1 MATWPKTLDQAG
13 ITDPALRR
21 DYSEQ
26 RQLVAHYARAEYTA
40 VRLLLPAPLVP
51 DIIAAT
57 AFMHHSDDLIDQGPV
72 DERIAALADWESR
85 VHAALKSGEAD
96 EPVLRTLL
104 DTLAR
109 RPQLRQYV
117 EDFLAGAPLEVR
129 TTGFASERDFQH
141 YVDGYSLPAFLLIAC
156 LLGDGAP
163 TAPYVAG
170 CRTFIE
176 ASQRLDFLND
186 LAEDLAAGR
195 LGLPEELLTRHGLT
209 RSGLTGSGL
218 TGSGSTGKSSTAV
231 DGFRALLGEQAR
243 QIRAGLVASYGLVDL
258 VPAHNRPFVRALIT
272 IQGLTLRAAARKG
285 TALLHGSARPQ
296 LAAALRVLVREYA
309 AARRGRGT
317 GPVVGGTAPRA
328 DEKA

>member
-51 DIIAAT
+51 DVIAAT
-57 AFMHHSDDLIDQGPV
+57 AFMHHSDNLIDQGPAE
-72 DERIAALADWESR
+72 ERIAALADWESR

-109 RPQLRQYV
+109 QPQLRQYV
-117 EDFLAGAPLEVR
+117 EDFLAGAPLEVK
-129 TTGFASERDFQH
+129 TAGFATERDLQH
-141 YVDGYSLPAFLLIAC
+141 YIDGYSLPAFLLIAC

-186 LAEDLAAGR
+186 LAEDLAGGR
-195 LGLPEELLTRHGLT
+195 LGIPEEHLTRHGLT
-209 RSGLTGSGL
+209 PTGLTGKDG
-218 TGSGSTGKSSTAV
+218 TAV
-231 DGFRALLGEQAR
+231 DGLRPLLGDQVR
-243 QIRAGLVASYGLVDL
+243 QIRSGLSASYGLVDL
-258 VPAHNRPFVRALIT
+258 VPARNRPFVRALVS

-285 TALLHGSARPQ
+285 TTLLDGSARPQ
-296 LAAALRVLVREYA
+296 VAAALRVLAREYA
-309 AARRGRGT
+309 AARRGRDTESAVSGG
-317 GPVVGGTAPRA
+317 GPTADKTA
-328 DEKA
+328 

>member
-51 DIIAAT
+51 DVLAAT
-57 AFMHHSDDLIDQGPV
+57 AFMHHSDNLIDQGPAE
-72 DERIAALADWESR
+72 ERIAALADWESR
-85 VHAALKSGEAD
+85 VRAALTSGEAD
-96 EPVLRTLL
+96 RPVLRTLL
-104 DTLAR
+104 DTLSR
-109 RPQLRQYV
+109 QPQLRQYV
-117 EDFLAGAPLEVR
+117 EDFLAGAPLEVK
-129 TTGFASERDFQH
+129 TAGFATERDFQH
-141 YVDGYSLPAFLLIAC
+141 YIDGYSLPAFLLIAC

-163 TAPYVAG
+163 TAAYVAG

-186 LAEDLAAGR
+186 LAEDLSDGR
-195 LGLPEELLTRHGLT
+195 LGIPEELLTRHGLT
-209 RSGLTGSGL
+209 RDGLTG
-218 TGSGSTGKSSTAV
+218 TGPTGKDGAAV
-231 DGFRALLGEQAR
+231 DGLRPLLADQVR
-243 QIRAGLVASYGLVDL
+243 QIRSGLSASYGLVDL
-258 VPAHNRPFVRALIT
+258 VPARNRPFVRALVS

-296 LAAALRVLVREYA
+296 VAAALRILAREYA
-309 AARRGRGT
+309 AARRGRDPK
-317 GPVVGGTAPRA
+317 PVVSDGGPTAGKTA
-328 DEKA
+328 

>member
-1 MATWPKTLDQAG
+1 MATWPNTLDRAG

-26 RQLVAHYARAEYTA
+26 RQLVARYARAEYTA

-51 DIIAAT
+51 DVLAAT
-57 AFMHHSDDLIDQGPV
+57 AFMHHSDNLIDQGPAG
-72 DERIAALADWESR
+72 ERIAALADWESR
-85 VHAALKSGEAD
+85 VHAALKTGEAD

-109 RPQLRQYV
+109 QPQLQQYV

-129 TTGFASERDFQH
+129 TTGFAAESDFQQ
-141 YVDGYSLPAFLLIAC
+141 YIDGYSLPAFLLIAC

-163 TAPYVAG
+163 TDRYVAG

-186 LAEDLAAGR
+186 LAEDLDGGR
-195 LGLPEELLTRHGLT
+195 LGLPEELLARHGLT
-209 RSGLTGSGL
+209 RQGLVAKDAT
-218 TGSGSTGKSSTAV
+218 TV
-231 DGFRALLGEQAR
+231 DGFRPLLGEQAR
-243 QIRAGLVASYGLVDL
+243 QIRSGLSASFGIVDL
-258 VPAHNRPFVRALIT
+258 VPAPNRPFVRALIT

-285 TALLHGSARPQ
+285 TALLDGSARPQ
-296 LAAALRVLVREYA
+296 VAAALRVLAREYA
-309 AARRGRGT
+309 AARRGRDT
-317 GPVVGGTAPRA
+317 GAAAGGAVP
-328 DEKA
+328 KAGQEA

>member
-1 MATWPKTLDQAG
+1 MASWPKTLDRAG

-21 DYSEQ
+21 DYSAQ
-26 RQLVAHYARAEYTA
+26 RQLVARYARAEYTA

-51 DIIAAT
+51 DVLAAT
-57 AFMHHSDDLIDQGPV
+57 AFMHHSDNLIDQGPAG
-72 DERIAALADWESR
+72 ERVAALADWESR
-85 VHAALKSGEAD
+85 VHAALKSGEAE

-104 DTLAR
+104 DTLTR

-129 TTGFASERDFQH
+129 TTGFATEHDFQH
-141 YVDGYSLPAFLLIAC
+141 YIDGYSLPAFLLIAC
-156 LLGDGAP
+156 LLGDGTP

-195 LGLPEELLTRHGLT
+195 LGLTEELLARHGLT
-209 RSGLTGSGL
+209 RTGLA
-218 TGSGSTGKSSTAV
+218 GKDRTAV
-231 DGFRALLGEQAR
+231 EGFRALLGDQAR
-243 QIRAGLVASYGLVDL
+243 QIRSGLSASYGLVEL
-258 VPAHNRPFVRALIT
+258 VPARNRPFVRALVT

-285 TALLHGSARPQ
+285 TGLLDDSARPQ
-296 LAAALRVLVREYA
+296 VAAALRVLAREYV
-309 AARRGRGT
+309 AARRGRDT
-317 GPVVGGTAPRA
+317 GAAVGGVAPEA
-328 DEKA
+328 GGKA

>member
-51 DIIAAT
+51 DVIAAT
-57 AFMHHSDDLIDQGPV
+57 AFMHHSDNLIDQGPAE
-72 DERIAALADWESR
+72 ERIAALADWESR

-96 EPVLRTLL
+96 RPVLRTLL
-104 DTLAR
+104 DTLVR
-109 RPQLRQYV
+109 QPQLRQYV
-117 EDFLAGAPLEVR
+117 EDFLAGAPLEVQ
-129 TTGFASERDFQH
+129 TAGFATERDLQH
-141 YVDGYSLPAFLLIAC
+141 YIDGYSLPAFLLIAC

-163 TAPYVAG
+163 TAPYVAA

-186 LAEDLAAGR
+186 LAEDLAGGR
-195 LGLPEELLTRHGLT
+195 LGIPEELLTRHGLT
-209 RSGLTGSGL
+209 RTGLTGEDGAAADGL
-218 TGSGSTGKSSTAV
+218 
-231 DGFRALLGEQAR
+231 RPLLGDQVR
-243 QIRAGLVASYGLVDL
+243 QIRAGLSASYGLVDL
-258 VPAHNRPFVRALIT
+258 VPARNRPFVRALVS

-285 TALLHGSARPQ
+285 TTLLDGSARPQ
-296 LAAALRVLVREYA
+296 VAAALRVLAREYA
-309 AARRGRGT
+309 AARRGRDT
-317 GPVVGGTAPRA
+317 RPAASVSGPTAG
-328 DEKA
+328 KAV

>member
-51 DIIAAT
+51 DVIAAT
-57 AFMHHSDDLIDQGPV
+57 AFMHHSDNLIDQGPAE
-72 DERIAALADWESR
+72 ERIAALADWESR
-85 VHAALKSGEAD
+85 VQTALKSGEAD
-96 EPVLRTLL
+96 DPLLRTLL
-104 DTLAR
+104 DTLGR
-109 RPQLRQYV
+109 QPQLRQYV
-117 EDFLAGAPLEVR
+117 EDFLAGAPLEVK
-129 TTGFASERDFQH
+129 TAGFATERDFQH
-141 YVDGYSLPAFLLIAC
+141 YIDGYSLPAFLLIAC

-186 LAEDLAAGR
+186 LAEDLAGGR
-195 LGLPEELLTRHGLT
+195 LGIPEEVLTHHGLT
-209 RSGLTGSGL
+209 REDLTGKDGA
-218 TGSGSTGKSSTAV
+218 AV
-231 DGFRALLGEQAR
+231 DGLRPLLADQVR
-243 QIRAGLVASYGLVDL
+243 QVRSGLSASYGLVEL
-258 VPAHNRPFVRALIT
+258 VPAGNRPFVRALVG

-285 TALLHGSARPQ
+285 TTLLEGSARPQ
-296 LAAALRVLVREYA
+296 VAAALRILAREYA
-309 AARRGRGT
+309 AARRGR
-317 GPVVGGTAPRA
+317 
-328 DEKA
+328 